1 MYQDAVKSV
10 AKSLIYLGALGAL
23 ASCSPPP
30 IDISV
35 KRAAGRTVLVFSQ
48 DWGLFSGG
56 EAPCIDRI
64 MILRYKTN
72 DYDNPV
78 WAIEPER
85 EVQCLDIARVS
96 LGKVP
101 QGWKETAPLTVKPG
115 DAYTIEV
122 LGIGSGTLDGVRL

>member
-1 MYQDAVKSV
+1 MYQDAVKSAV
-10 AKSLIYLGALGAL
+10 KTLICLGALGAM

-35 KRAAGRTVLVFSQ
+35 ERAAGRTVLVFSQ
-48 DWGLFSGG
+48 DWGLLAGN
-56 EAPCIDRI
+56 EPPCIDRI
-64 MILRYKTN
+64 IVLRDKTY

-85 EVQCLDIARVS
+85 EVQCLDIAEVT

-101 QGWKETAPLTVKPG
+101 HGWKETAPLTVKPG
-115 DAYTIEV
+115 DIYTIQV
-122 LGIGSGTLDGVRL
+122 RGIGSGTLEGASL